1 MKKLVLLLLFS
12 IGISYVYAGKF
23 KVLFVNDASLKY
35 TNGKVVKVGDTF
47 KSAEDIN
54 WQKDK
59 QAIKVFDLT
68 AKKQM
73 IFLGKEWTRKSGF
86 DALVSQK
93 RLSTNEAAG
102 LPEDQQDPF
111 MGIFEDE
118 YLLLDPIEIPVKES
132 IVLDDKSHFE
142 ATYDY
147 GDTRLTKP
155 LKQKGHT
162 VILDKSIFAVDGKEL
177 EPRDIT
183 ISIDYISA
191 DNPIPTLAKEKI
203 EVTYIPDVI
212 E

>member
-102 LPEDQQDPF
+102 LPEDQKDPF
-111 MGIFEDE
+111 MDIFEDE

-132 IVLDDKSHFE
+132 IVLDENNHFE

-155 LKQKGHT
+155 LRKGIPLSSTSRFSLLTVRSWNLAILPSASTTSALTAPSQHWQKRR
-162 VILDKSIFAVDGKEL
+162 LW
-177 EPRDIT
+177 
-183 ISIDYISA
+183 
-191 DNPIPTLAKEKI
+191 
-203 EVTYIPDVI
+203 
-212 E
+212 

>member
-118 YLLLDPIEIPVKES
+118 YLLLDPIEIPVK
-132 IVLDDKSHFE
+132 
-142 ATYDY
+142 
-147 GDTRLTKP
+147 TRP
-155 LKQKGHT
+155 H
-162 VILDKSIFAVDGKEL
+162 
-177 EPRDIT
+177 
-183 ISIDYISA
+183 
-191 DNPIPTLAKEKI
+191 
-203 EVTYIPDVI
+203 
-212 E
+212 

>member
-1 MKKLVLLLLFS
+1 MKRLVLLLLLS
-12 IGISYVYAGKF
+12 LGISYVHAGNF

-47 KSAEDIN
+47 TDVNAIK

-59 QAIKVFDLT
+59 QAVKVFNLT
-68 AKKQM
+68 TKKQM
-73 IFLGKEWTRKSGF
+73 LMLGKQYMRKTGM
-86 DALVSQK
+86 DALISSK
-93 RLSTNEAAG
+93 HLSTNEAAG

-155 LKQKGHT
+155 LKQKGHA

>member
-1 MKKLVLLLLFS
+1 MKRLVLFLLLS
-12 IGISYVYAGKF
+12 LGISFVHAGNF

-73 IFLGKEWTRKSGF
+73 IFLGKEWTRKSGL
-86 DALVSQK
+86 DALVSSK

-132 IVLDDKSHFE
+132 IVLGGKSHFE
-142 ATYDY
+142 AT
-147 GDTRLTKP
+147 
-155 LKQKGHT
+155 
-162 VILDKSIFAVDGKEL
+162 
-177 EPRDIT
+177 
-183 ISIDYISA
+183 
-191 DNPIPTLAKEKI
+191 
-203 EVTYIPDVI
+203 
-212 E
+212 

>member
-1 MKKLVLLLLFS
+1 MKKLVLLLLLS
-12 IGISYVYAGKF
+12 IGISYVHADSF

-35 TNGKVVKVGDTF
+35 TNGKTVKVGDTF

-68 AKKQM
+68 TKKQM
-73 IFLGKEWTRKSGF
+73 IFLGKEWKRKSGF
-86 DALVSQK
+86 DALISQK

-102 LPEDQQDPF
+102 MPEDQKDPF
-111 MGIFEDE
+111 MDIFEDE

-132 IVLDDKSHFE
+132 IVLDENNLFE
-142 ATYDY
+142 VTYDY

-155 LKQKGHT
+155 LKQKGHA
-162 VILDKSIFAVDGKEL
+162 VILDKSLFTVDGKEL

-191 DNPIPTLAKEKI
+191 DSPIPTLAKDKI
-203 EVTYIPDVI
+203 VVTYIPDVLK
-212 E
+212 

>member
-1 MKKLVLLLLFS
+1 MKKLVLLLLLS
-12 IGISYVYAGKF
+12 IGISYVHADSF

-35 TNGKVVKVGDTF
+35 TNGKAVKVGDTF

-68 AKKQM
+68 TKKQM
-73 IFLGKEWTRKSGF
+73 IFLGKEWKRKSGF
-86 DALVSQK
+86 DALISQK

-102 LPEDQQDPF
+102 MPEDQKDPF
-111 MGIFEDE
+111 MDIFEDE

-132 IVLDDKSHFE
+132 IVLDENNLFE
-142 ATYDY
+142 VTYDY

-155 LKQKGHT
+155 LKQKGHA
-162 VILDKSIFAVDGKEL
+162 VILDKSLFTVDGKEL

-191 DNPIPTLAKEKI
+191 DSPVPTLAKDKI
-203 EVTYIPDVI
+203 VVTYIPDVLK
-212 E
+212 

>member
-132 IVLDDKSHFE
+132 IV
-142 ATYDY
+142 
-147 GDTRLTKP
+147 DTRLTKP

-162 VILDKSIFAVDGKEL
+162 VILDKSLFSIDGKEL

-191 DNPIPTLAKEKI
+191 DSPIPTLAKEKI
-203 EVTYIPDVI
+203 VVTYIPDVI

>member
-1 MKKLVLLLLFS
+1 MKRLVLLLLLS
-12 IGISYVYAGKF
+12 LGISYAHAGNY

-73 IFLGKEWTRKSGF
+73 IFLGKEWTRKSGL
-86 DALVSQK
+86 DALVSSK
-93 RLSTNEAAG
+93 HLSTNEAAG

-155 LKQKGHT
+155 LKQKGHA

>member
-73 IFLGKEWTRKSGF
+73 IFLGKEWTRKSGL
-86 DALVSQK
+86 DALVSSK

-155 LKQKGHT
+155 LKQKGHA

>member
-1 MKKLVLLLLFS
+1 MKRLVLLLLFS
-12 IGISYVYAGKF
+12 FGISYVHAGNF

-35 TNGKVVKVGDTF
+35 TNGDVVKVGDIF
-47 KSAEDIN
+47 KNAEDIN

-68 AKKQM
+68 TKKQK
-73 IFLGKEWTRKSGF
+73 IFLGKEWTRKSGL
-86 DALVSQK
+86 DALISQK
-93 RLSTNEAAG
+93 HLSTNEAAG
-102 LPEDQQDPF
+102 LPEDQQTPF

-118 YLLLDPIEIPVKES
+118 YLLLDTIEIPVKEN

-155 LKQKGHT
+155 LKQKDHA

-177 EPRDIT
+177 EPRDFT

-191 DNPIPTLAKEKI
+191 DIPIPTLVKEKI
-203 EVTYIPDVI
+203 EVIYIPDVI

>member
-1 MKKLVLLLLFS
+1 MKKIVLLLLLS
-12 IGISYVYAGKF
+12 IGISYVQADNF

-35 TNGKVVKVGDTF
+35 TNGKAVKVGDSF
-47 KSAEDIN
+47 KSVEDIN

-59 QAIKVFDLT
+59 QAVKVFDLT
-68 AKKQM
+68 TKKQM
-73 IFLGKEWTRKSGF
+73 IFLGKECKRKSGL
-86 DALVSQK
+86 DALISQK

-102 LPEDQQDPF
+102 LPEDQKDPF
-111 MGIFEDE
+111 MDIFEDE

-132 IVLDDKSHFE
+132 IVLDEKSHFE

-162 VILDKSIFAVDGKEL
+162 VILDKSIFAVDGKKL

-191 DNPIPTLAKEKI
+191 DSPIPTLVKENI
-203 EVTYIPDVI
+203 VVTYIPYVI

>member
-102 LPEDQQDPF
+102 LPC
-111 MGIFEDE
+111 
-118 YLLLDPIEIPVKES
+118 YLTPLRFLS
-132 IVLDDKSHFE
+132 RRVLYWMR
-142 ATYDY
+142 T
-147 GDTRLTKP
+147 TTLRPLT
-155 LKQKGHT
+155 T
-162 VILDKSIFAVDGKEL
+162 M
-177 EPRDIT
+177 
-183 ISIDYISA
+183 
-191 DNPIPTLAKEKI
+191 
-203 EVTYIPDVI
+203 VTPA
-212 E
+212 

>member
-1 MKKLVLLLLFS
+1 MKKLVLLLLLS
-12 IGISYVYAGKF
+12 IGISYVHADSF

-35 TNGKVVKVGDTF
+35 TNGKAVKVGDTF

-68 AKKQM
+68 TKKQM
-73 IFLGKEWTRKSGF
+73 IFLGKEWKRKSGF
-86 DALVSQK
+86 DALISQK

-102 LPEDQQDPF
+102 LPEDQKDPF
-111 MGIFEDE
+111 MDIFEDE

-132 IVLDDKSHFE
+132 IVLDENNLFE
-142 ATYDY
+142 VTYDY

-155 LKQKGHT
+155 LKQKGHA
-162 VILDKSIFAVDGKEL
+162 VILDKSLFTVDGKEL

-191 DNPIPTLAKEKI
+191 DSPVPTLAKDKI
-203 EVTYIPDVI
+203 VVTYIPDVLK
-212 E
+212 

>member
-73 IFLGKEWTRKSGF
+73 IFLGKEWTRKSGL
-86 DALVSQK
+86 DALVSSK
-93 RLSTNEAAG
+93 HLSTNEAAG

-155 LKQKGHT
+155 LKQKGHA

>member
-1 MKKLVLLLLFS
+1 MKRLVLLLLLS
-12 IGISYVYAGKF
+12 LGISYVHAGNF
-23 KVLFVNDASLKY
+23 KVLFVNDANLKY

-73 IFLGKEWTRKSGF
+73 IFLGKEWTRKSGL
-86 DALVSQK
+86 DALVSSK
-93 RLSTNEAAG
+93 HLSTNEAAG

-132 IVLDDKSHFE
+132 IVLDEKSHFE

-155 LKQKGHT
+155 LKQKGHA

>member
-102 LPEDQQDPF
+102 LPEDQHDPF

-155 LKQKGHT
+155 LKQKGHA

>member
-1 MKKLVLLLLFS
+1 MKKLVLLLLLS
-12 IGISYVYAGKF
+12 IGISYVHADSF

-35 TNGKVVKVGDTF
+35 TNGKAVKVGDTF

-68 AKKQM
+68 TKKQM
-73 IFLGKEWTRKSGF
+73 IFLGKEWKRKSGF
-86 DALVSQK
+86 DALISQK

-102 LPEDQQDPF
+102 LPEDQKDPF
-111 MGIFEDE
+111 MDIFEDE

-132 IVLDDKSHFE
+132 IVLDENNLFE
-142 ATYDY
+142 VTYDY

-155 LKQKGHT
+155 LKQKGHS
-162 VILDKSIFAVDGKEL
+162 VILDKSLFTVDGKEL

-191 DNPIPTLAKEKI
+191 DSPVPTLAKDKI
-203 EVTYIPDVI
+203 VVTYIPDVLK
-212 E
+212 

>member
-59 QAIKVFDLT
+59 Q
-68 AKKQM
+68 QM

-102 LPEDQQDPF
+102 LPEDQKDPF
-111 MGIFEDE
+111 MDIFEDE

-132 IVLDDKSHFE
+132 IVLDENNHFE

-162 VILDKSIFAVDGKEL
+162 VILDKSLFSIDGKEL

-191 DNPIPTLAKEKI
+191 DSPIPTLAKEKI
-203 EVTYIPDVI
+203 VVTYIPDVI

>member
-1 MKKLVLLLLFS
+1 MKRLVLLLLLS
-12 IGISYVYAGKF
+12 LGISYVQAGNF

-68 AKKQM
+68 TKKQM
-73 IFLGKEWTRKSGF
+73 IFLGKEWTRKGGI
-86 DALVSQK
+86 DALISQK
-93 RLSTNEAAG
+93 RLSTNDAAG
-102 LPEDQQDPF
+102 LPEDQKDPF
-111 MGIFEDE
+111 MDIFEDE

-132 IVLDDKSHFE
+132 IVLDDDCHFE

-162 VILDKSIFAVDGKEL
+162 VILDKTIFSVDGMEL

-191 DNPIPTLAKEKI
+191 DNPIPTLAKDKI

>member
-1 MKKLVLLLLFS
+1 MKRLIVLLLLS
-12 IGISYVYAGKF
+12 LGISYVHAGNY

-59 QAIKVFDLT
+59 QAIKAFDLT
-68 AKKQM
+68 TKKQM
-73 IFLGKEWTRKSGF
+73 IFVGKEWTRKSGF
-86 DALVSQK
+86 DALVSSK
-93 RLSTNEAAG
+93 RLSTSAAAG
-102 LPEDQQDPF
+102 LPGDQEDPF
-111 MGIFEDE
+111 MDIFEDE

-132 IVLDDKSHFE
+132 IVLDDKCHFE

-147 GDTRLTKP
+147 GDTRLTKT
-155 LKQKGHT
+155 LKQKGHA

-177 EPRDIT
+177 EPRDII
-183 ISIDYISA
+183 ISIDYVSA
-191 DNPIPTLAKEKI
+191 DNPIPTLAKDNI
-203 EVTYIPDVI
+203 EVTYIPDEI

>member
-102 LPEDQQDPF
+102 LPEDQKDPF
-111 MGIFEDE
+111 MDIFEDE

-132 IVLDDKSHFE
+132 IVLDENNHFE

-162 VILDKSIFAVDGKEL
+162 VILDKSLFSIDGKEL
-177 EPRDIT
+177 EPREKFRFPPRENRNF
-183 ISIDYISA
+183 SLSLHPGSKKLSA
-191 DNPIPTLAKEKI
+191 K
-203 EVTYIPDVI
+203 VI
-212 E
+212 

>member
-102 LPEDQQDPF
+102 LPEDQKDPF
-111 MGIFEDE
+111 MDIFEDE

-132 IVLDDKSHFE
+132 IVPDQTSE
-142 ATYDY
+142 AERAYRY
-147 GDTRLTKP
+147 
-155 LKQKGHT
+155 
-162 VILDKSIFAVDGKEL
+162 
-177 EPRDIT
+177 PRQVAFL
-183 ISIDYISA
+183 Y
-191 DNPIPTLAKEKI
+191 
-203 EVTYIPDVI
+203 
-212 E
+212 

>member
-1 MKKLVLLLLFS
+1 MKKLVLLLLLS
-12 IGISYVYAGKF
+12 IGISYVHADSF

-35 TNGKVVKVGDTF
+35 TNGKTVKVGDTF

-68 AKKQM
+68 TKKQM
-73 IFLGKEWTRKSGF
+73 IFLGKEWKRKSGF
-86 DALVSQK
+86 DALISQK

-102 LPEDQQDPF
+102 LPEDQKDPF
-111 MGIFEDE
+111 MDIFEDE

-132 IVLDDKSHFE
+132 IVLDENNLFE
-142 ATYDY
+142 VTYDY

-155 LKQKGHT
+155 LKQKGHA
-162 VILDKSIFAVDGKEL
+162 VILDKSLFTVDGKEL

-191 DNPIPTLAKEKI
+191 DSPIPTLAKEKI

>member
-102 LPEDQQDPF
+102 LPSCQ
-111 MGIFEDE
+111 GE
-118 YLLLDPIEIPVKES
+118 YC
-132 IVLDDKSHFE
+132 
-142 ATYDY
+142 T
-147 GDTRLTKP
+147 G
-155 LKQKGHT
+155 
-162 VILDKSIFAVDGKEL
+162 
-177 EPRDIT
+177 
-183 ISIDYISA
+183 
-191 DNPIPTLAKEKI
+191 
-203 EVTYIPDVI
+203 
-212 E
+212 

>member
-155 LKQKGHT
+155 LKQKGHA

>member
-73 IFLGKEWTRKSGF
+73 IFLGKE
-86 DALVSQK
+86 
-93 RLSTNEAAG
+93 
-102 LPEDQQDPF
+102 
-111 MGIFEDE
+111 
-118 YLLLDPIEIPVKES
+118 
-132 IVLDDKSHFE
+132 
-142 ATYDY
+142 
-147 GDTRLTKP
+147 
-155 LKQKGHT
+155 
-162 VILDKSIFAVDGKEL
+162 
-177 EPRDIT
+177 
-183 ISIDYISA
+183 
-191 DNPIPTLAKEKI
+191 
-203 EVTYIPDVI
+203 
-212 E
+212 